1 LATGVPIGVEGI
13 RLRRVPKATILLII
27 VNIIIFFITNVS
39 PSTLVPY
46 ALTPD
51 DVYQELGAVPIA
63 IVRGE
68 RLWTLFTSIFLHG
81 DLYHLIG
88 NMLFLYFFG
97 LYVENA
103 MGSGRYLLFYVIS
116 GLAAHLFHIL
126 SIMAIPREWLLTN
139 YGYTPWIVPAIGA
152 SGAISG
158 VMGAY
163 LIYYPHSRLTLV
175 YFFVFLPLFI
185 PLPAW
190 MYILFWFITQLA
202 LGLLVLA
209 GYTYSSIAFWAH
221 IGGFI
226 AGVALAQF
234 FLDPRIK
241 KYIMYKLLLEE
252 QGFII
257 EPYGYEYD

>member
-1 LATGVPIGVEGI
+1 MAGIPVDIEGV
-13 RLRRVPKATILLII
+13 RLRRTPVATLTLII
-27 VNIIIFFITNVS
+27 INVIVYIIVNVS

-51 DVYQELGAVPIA
+51 DVYMELGAVPIEV
-63 IVRGE
+63 VRGE
-68 RLWTLFTSIFLHG
+68 KPWTLLTSMFLHG
-81 DLYHLIG
+81 DIYHLLG

-97 LYVENA
+97 VYVENA
-103 MGSGRYLLFYVIS
+103 MGSHRYLLFYLLS
-116 GLAAHLFHIL
+116 GLSAHLFHIL
-126 SIMAIPREWLLTN
+126 SIMALPREWLLTN
-139 YGYTPWIVPAIGA
+139 YGYTPWVVPAIGA

-158 VMGAY
+158 VMAAY
-163 LIYYPHSRLTLV
+163 LIYYPHSRLTLM
-175 YFFVFLPLFI
+175 YFFAFLPVLI

-190 MYILFWFITQLA
+190 MYILFWFTTQLI
-202 LGLLVLA
+202 LGLMVLA

-226 AGVALAQF
+226 TGVALAQY

-241 KYIMYKLLLEE
+241 KWIRYRVMLEE

-257 EPYGYEYD
+257 YPYEYSLE